1 MRKSTKMLYRVLT
14 ILLAALFAFSGGAS
28 ALKFEIIEETIRENL
43 DYMDDVWKYDV
54 PYLNRTENSGV
65 GEVVEETKQAEKLS
79 YAKADNIMAALGL
92 LSFDSEGLFHEE
104 NIVSYAEYMNILTKL
119 RYGKDA
125 EATNYGV
132 DLVNEEDVTHLM
144 AVKDLMMILGY
155 SMSGDN
161 DSMILK
167 TANQVDL
174 LKKIDYRATKFI
186 TRGELSQLVY
196 NALGVDL
203 MEMFSTGSKDRYTIS
218 EGKNL
223 LGEVFGMTEISGLC
237 TAAGGIDIYSNAN
250 IKMDEICIDA
260 HRFTTKEQDT
270 SVFLGKRVY
279 ALLETDSDVQTL
291 AFVGVEDTD
300 TSITLE
306 FSDLY
311 FEGGKL
317 CYEGE
322 ESEEKISLSGIETY
336 VYNGEAVSS
345 YAITSALLEKE
356 GMITFAA
363 TAKRGEYDIAI
374 ISVYET
380 FIVDSASKIAPVRMY
395 FKHGAT
401 FEGLN
406 YMDLEEQTGKTLL
419 ITKNGKRIA
428 ASELA
433 VSDIVSILKSAD
445 GSYIHISASSEK
457 KSGTIDAIE
466 DGNLLT
472 IGGKEYV
479 LSASYEK
486 LLADGADVLEPAI
499 GQGVQVSLN
508 TLGYVADI
516 QETEKIIKYGL
527 LKEIGDHGTTMNP
540 LFQAKI
546 FAETGFW
553 EIMDFAETL
562 TVDGKTKMTA
572 EEAYS
577 TLAAEADSIFFK
589 PVRYKQNADGE
600 IIFIDTARN
609 KKEERTDY
617 DAIVYKAVWPDPSG
631 EQYKTDWTR
640 GTNLKGTTYSILDSA
655 KIFLLPDDLERE
667 DQYSV
672 IKRTQI
678 PVEAVVKFDLYNVDD
693 FFRSDVVIYTAPAS
707 SGGNYDSTL
716 SVMISKV
723 SLAANEDDELIYKIS
738 GYSANRGSGANLID
752 LYTTAEV
759 KETGLVLQ
767 PGDVISYILNADG
780 YAHKIGRFTSVEQAV
795 NPANDRVSFS
805 DYNELLGTV
814 VAVDAAG
821 RTVKVRIGEER
832 VDKSNEY
839 SIEEQGGCLFDSA
852 TGKVI
857 PITTADVRPGDRV
870 FLRGYYRKD
879 SVFIYR

>member
-1 MRKSTKMLYRVLT
+1 M
-14 ILLAALFAFSGGAS
+14 
-28 ALKFEIIEETIRENL
+28 
-43 DYMDDVWKYDV
+43 
-54 PYLNRTENSGV
+54 
-65 GEVVEETKQAEKLS
+65 
-79 YAKADNIMAALGL
+79 
-92 LSFDSEGLFHEE
+92 
-104 NIVSYAEYMNILTKL
+104 
-119 RYGKDA
+119 
-125 EATNYGV
+125 
-132 DLVNEEDVTHLM
+132 
-144 AVKDLMMILGY
+144 
-155 SMSGDN
+155 
-161 DSMILK
+161 
-167 TANQVDL
+167 
-174 LKKIDYRATKFI
+174 KKVDYRATKYI

-196 NALGVDL
+196 NALNVDL

-218 EGKNL
+218 EGKTL
-223 LGEVFGMTEISGLC
+223 LSEVFGLAEISGLC

-250 IKMDEICIDA
+250 VKMDEICIDA
-260 HRFTTKEQDT
+260 HRFTTKDQDT
-270 SVFLGKRVY
+270 TAFLGKRVY
-279 ALLETDSDVQTL
+279 ALLETDSSDQML
-291 AFVGVEDTD
+291 IFVGVEDTD

-322 ESEEKISLSGIETY
+322 GTEEKISLSGIETY

-345 YAITSALLEKE
+345 YAITSALLNKE
-356 GMITFAA
+356 GTITFAS

-380 FIVDSASKIAPVRMY
+380 FIVDSSSKIEPVRIY

-406 YMDLEEQTGKTLL
+406 YIDLEERTETTLL
-419 ITKNGKRIA
+419 ITKNGKRIK

-445 GSYIHISASSEK
+445 GSYIHVSASNEK
-457 KSGTIDAIE
+457 TSGTIDAIE
-466 DGNLLT
+466 DGNIFT
-472 IGGKEYV
+472 ISGKEYI
-479 LSASYEK
+479 LSDSYSK
-486 LLADGADVLEPAI
+486 LLAAGADVLDPVI
-499 GQGVQVSLN
+499 GQGVQVSFN
-508 TLGYVADI
+508 ALGYVANI
-516 QETEKIIKYGL
+516 LETEKVIKYGL
-527 LKEIGDHGTTMNP
+527 LKELGDHGTTMNP

-546 FAETGFW
+546 FGETGFW
-553 EIMDFAETL
+553 EILDFAEKL
-562 TVDGKTKMTA
+562 TVDGKAKVSA
-572 EEAYS
+572 QEAYNA
-577 TLAAEADSIFFK
+577 LAAEADTIFFK

-640 GTNLKGTTYSILDSA
+640 GTNLKGTTYSILDTA

-678 PVEAVVKFDLYNVDD
+678 PAEAVVKFDLYNVDD

-723 SLAANEDDELIYKIS
+723 SLAANKDEELVYKIS
-738 GYSANRGSGANLID
+738 GYSASRGSGANLID
-752 LYTTAEV
+752 LYTTTDV
-759 KETGLVLQ
+759 KESGLVLN

-780 YAHKIGRFTSVEQAV
+780 YAHKIGRFTTAAQVA